1 MITPLTISTP
11 PKTDTDMIALKEAA
25 SRPTGGLKFK
35 GSKSNADRI
44 DSVASEFEA
53 QFISQMLSN
62 MFSTVDAKEALGGSG
77 TEEIYNSF
85 LVDEY
90 GKILAR
96 TGGVGVA
103 DQVKRIMINQQEVE

>member
-35 GSKSNADRI
+35 GSKASADKI
-44 DSVASEFEA
+44 DGVASEFEA

-62 MFSTVDAKEALGGSG
+62 MFSTVDAKEALGGSDS
-77 TEEIYNSF
+77 EEVYDSLLI
-85 LVDEY
+85 DEY

-96 TGGVGVA
+96 SGGVGVA
-103 DQVKRIMINQQEVE
+103 DQVKRIMISQQEVK

>member
-1 MITPLTISTP
+1 
-11 PKTDTDMIALKEAA
+11 MIAIKETS
-25 SRPTGGLKFK
+25 SRPTRGIPIKGLKA
-35 GSKSNADRI
+35 SPEQI
-44 DSVASEFEA
+44 DAVASEFEA
-53 QFISQMLSN
+53 QFISQMLGT

-77 TEEIYNSF
+77 DEEIYNSF